1 MTFIILHMLICIL
14 VYILFIFVLFYLN
27 LKYCL
32 EDINL
37 RLQAWSHS
45 LEVEQMRSKITKTF
59 WNYRKIN
66 EMWGR
71 LRTQSIFDI
80 YLREN
85 KT

>member
-37 RLQAWSHS
+37 RLQA
-45 LEVEQMRSKITKTF
+45 
-59 WNYRKIN
+59 
-66 EMWGR
+66 
-71 LRTQSIFDI
+71 
-80 YLREN
+80 
-85 KT
+85 